1 MLTLSLSFSEI
12 LIAPQCDSSDN
23 EQGNVSVH
31 VVYILGDPEVVRRK
45 GATKVFKHEW
55 SRPLLPT
62 QPSAPVS
69 PK

>member
-31 VVYILGDPEVVRRK
+31 VVYILGDPEVVNPTDCTCVSK
-45 GATKVFKHEW
+45 IVDVK
-55 SRPLLPT
+55 LLCQNT
-62 QPSAPVS
+62 
-69 PK
+69 

>member
-55 SRPLLPT
+55 
-62 QPSAPVS
+62 
-69 PK
+69 